1 MPVRGIYR
9 EADEKNRRARPNC
22 AKADDAAT
30 ADLIPNTKVC
40 GKAWRAVKNM
50 ILFLRGG
57 EKCFARDRC
66 QSFRG
71 RASEMM
77 GVWIGRLNS
86 PTNPFEF
93 IHRCAYITTK
103 HGHSKL

>member
-1 MPVRGIYR
+1 
-9 EADEKNRRARPNC
+9 
-22 AKADDAAT
+22 
-30 ADLIPNTKVC
+30 
-40 GKAWRAVKNM
+40 
-50 ILFLRGG
+50 
-57 EKCFARDRC
+57 
-66 QSFRG
+66 
-71 RASEMM
+71 MM